1 MSQSSDRQRQL
12 AAALKRMK
20 VVEGVKGAELRC
32 WSEGDFPA
40 IQRLSALEGWTT
52 SQRRPEESKGQAG
65 QGRAGQGQ
73 AGQGQAQPVHFRR
86 IRRKIMGMNSTSVSR
101 YDIMVV

>member
-20 VVEGVKGAELRC
+20 VAEGVKGAELRC

-52 SQRRPEESKGQAG
+52 SQRRPEELKG
-65 QGRAGQGQ
+65 R

-86 IRRKIMGMNSTSVSR
+86 IRRKIIGMNSTSVSR

>member
-65 QGRAGQGQ
+65 QGEQGRGSRAG
-73 AGQGQAQPVHFRR
+73 ASPARTF
-86 IRRKIMGMNSTSVSR
+86 
-101 YDIMVV
+101 

>member
-65 QGRAGQGQ
+65 QGRAGQGR
-73 AGQGQAQPVHFRR
+73 AQPVHFRR

>member
-73 AGQGQAQPVHFRR
+73 AQPVHFRR

>member
-32 WSEGDFPA
+32 WSEGDFLA
-40 IQRLSALEGWTT
+40 IQQLSALEGWTT
-52 SQRRPEESKGQAG
+52 SQRRPEESK
-65 QGRAGQGQ
+65 GQ

>member
-52 SQRRPEESKGQAG
+52 SQRRPEESKGRAG
-65 QGRAGQGQ
+65 QGRAGQGR
-73 AGQGQAQPVHFRR
+73 AQPVHFRR